1 MVIPLLPFFLTSV
14 LGAGALA
21 LGFIEGLADAV
32 SSVLKLLSGRWADR
46 MRRRRPLVL
55 LGYGIAAVARPLVG
69 AATAASHVLAV
80 RLADRVG
87 KGIRTSPRDA
97 LISQSVEPS
106 QRGAAFG
113 LQRAMDHAGAVA
125 GPLLAA
131 AYVAYVSTDVR
142 PLFWL
147 TAIPGAATLLVLW
160 LGVKETDPPAGARPG
175 AAHHA
180 ASPDGRRLARFLLP
194 LALFTLGNASDVF
207 LLLKAGGER
216 TPLVALPLLWV
227 GLHVVKAISSVP
239 GGKLADRAG
248 RRPVIA
254 AGWIFYAAIYAGF
267 AFTESPAGIAAL
279 FLAYG
284 LYHGLTE
291 AAERALVSEIA
302 PKRAQGAAF
311 GWYHFTLG
319 IAALA
324 ASVLFGGLWQAA
336 GMRAAFLTSAALAV
350 LASILLLLTGS
361 PARGDAKLG
370 SRRAGSWTRH
380 GSGSG
385 AV

>member
-1 MVIPLLPFFLTSV
+1 VIPLLPYFLTSV

-21 LGFIEGLADAV
+21 LGLIEGMADAV

-46 MRRRRPLVL
+46 SRRRRPFVL
-55 LGYGIAAVARPLVG
+55 IGYGITAIARPLVG
-69 AATAASHVLAV
+69 AATAASHVLAIRV
-80 RLADRVG
+80 TDRVG

-97 LISQSVEPS
+97 LISESVEPS

-125 GPLLAA
+125 GPLIAA
-131 AYVAYVSTDVR
+131 GYVAWISTDVR
-142 PLFWL
+142 TLFWL

-160 LGVKETDPPAGARPG
+160 LGVNETGSAAAARP
-175 AAHHA
+175 ADESRSEPADA
-180 ASPDGRRLARFLLP
+180 RRLARFLLP
-194 LALFTLGNASDVF
+194 LAIFTLGNASDVF

-216 TPLVALPLLWV
+216 TPLVTLPLLWV
-227 GLHVVKAISSVP
+227 GLHVVKMLTSVP
-239 GGKLADRAG
+239 GGWLADRLG

-267 AFTESPAGIAAL
+267 AFAESTAGIAGL

-302 PKRAQGAAF
+302 PKRAQGTAF

-319 IAALA
+319 MATLA
-324 ASVLFGGLWQAA
+324 ASVLFGGLWQVA
-336 GMRAAFLTSAALAV
+336 GAKAAFLTSAALAA
-350 LASILLLLTGS
+350 LAAALLAVTGRPGREG
-361 PARGDAKLG
+361 PAP
-370 SRRAGSWTRH
+370 
-380 GSGSG
+380 
-385 AV
+385 